1 MSCLGLQLLAR
12 IAVLASLCVGCHAEN
27 AGLGPPPASVSALAP
42 PVADVAYGETGQN
55 AQSASPF
62 RLTSLPSS
70 LEPVVAPRHWKYIVV
85 HHSATADG
93 SVESIDA
100 AHRQRKDAAGKPWL
114 GIGYHFVIGNG
125 RGMADGL
132 VEPTFRWREQLHGA
146 HAGNRLYNDEGIGIC
161 LIGDFE
167 RSEPTP
173 RQVSAAREL
182 IACLKREYVIRAD
195 HVLRHSD
202 VNASDCPGRRLPWE
216 AIVTDAP

>member
-1 MSCLGLQLLAR
+1 MPCVGLQLLTR
-12 IAVLASLCVGCHAEN
+12 IAVLASVCAGCHAEN
-27 AGLGPPPASVSALAP
+27 AGLAPPPRTVGALP
-42 PVADVAYGETGQN
+42 PVATDVASGEIAQN

-62 RLTSLPSS
+62 RLASLPSS
-70 LEPVVAPRHWKYIVV
+70 LEPVVAPRRWKYIVV
-85 HHSATADG
+85 HHSATAEG

-161 LIGDFE
+161 LIGDFQQ
-167 RSEPTP
+167 REPTP

-182 IACLKREYVIRAD
+182 IACLKREYTIRAD
-195 HVLRHSD
+195 CVLRHRD
-202 VNASDCPGRRLPWE
+202 VNASECPGRRLPWE
-216 AIVTDAP
+216 AIVTDGP